1 VISRVVFAI
10 SEKVKE
16 NKYMVLCLE
25 RNDVSLY
32 AYRDISVVFALQI
45 LIV

>member
-1 VISRVVFAI
+1 MVIEIFERV
-10 SEKVKE
+10 KG